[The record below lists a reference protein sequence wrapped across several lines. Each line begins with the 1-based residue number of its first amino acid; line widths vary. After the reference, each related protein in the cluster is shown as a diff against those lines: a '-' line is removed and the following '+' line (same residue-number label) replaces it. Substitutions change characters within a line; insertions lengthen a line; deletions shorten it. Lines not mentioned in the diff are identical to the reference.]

1 MKYIFDPSFI
11 KNYEFIFIILLII
24 AIIIIG
30 ITIYLVIKEVNNGNK

>member
-11 KNYEFIFIILLII
+11 KNYEFLFIILLII
-24 AIIIIG
+24 VIIIIG